1 LSKVQLEQEF
11 QKLADKWMVKNSAV
25 LRYEASVRNLGIMDF
40 TQAADY
46 LRAKNTAFLRRFGA
60 VPRQACLGSSARS
73 ATSLFYEPF
82 KLRHLVDPSASQLT
96 WVCECET

>member
-1 LSKVQLEQEF
+1 
-11 QKLADKWMVKNSAV
+11 MVKNSAV

-40 TQAADY
+40 TQAANY
-46 LRAKNTAFLRRFGA
+46 LQAKNTAFLRRF

-96 WVCECET
+96 WV